1 MTFADVTLNQIRILS
16 KTAGALLSFTT
27 KRVCHLYYVNQGPV
41 IFRSVLK
48 LDSNAFLFLQN
59 LPTRIELRN
68 NLNSNTRPEDV
79 DTNPKEEI
87 NTETEDF
94 ERFVRNNKL

>member
-1 MTFADVTLNQIRILS
+1 MIADVTLNQLRILS

-27 KRVCHLYYVNQGPV
+27 KRVAYLYYVNQGPV

-68 NLNSNTRPEDV
+68 KLDSNTKPEDV
-79 DTNPKEEI
+79 ETNPKEDNNIEP
-87 NTETEDF
+87 EDLQ
-94 ERFVRNNKL
+94 RFVRNNKL